1 MDIDLTGSKKEI
13 TDLIDLVKGCPAYT
27 NIRVSS
33 FDRLNKET
41 YSCRIEYTFDPNV
54 PSGKDSPNV
63 FAKYQRALSHQGGY
77 AGGRSPYGYHAE
89 KGTYVID
96 EKEAPVV
103 REIFALRKEGAS
115 LNGIAKHLNEQNI
128 PSRTGGKWR
137 YTAIQSILSNRNT
150 YLGYYHY
157 GNGTPWVPG
166 THRPILNPSL
176 YVPDFTKEGFKE
188 EDDSSS
194 ISPLTE

>member
-13 TDLIDLVKGCPAYT
+13 NDLIDLVRGCPAYT

-33 FDRLNKET
+33 FDRLNKDT
-41 YSCRIEYTFDPNV
+41 YSCRIEYTFDASV

-63 FAKYQRALSHQGGY
+63 FAKYQRALSQNGGY

-96 EKEAPVV
+96 EKEARVV
-103 REIFALRKEGAS
+103 QKIFALRKEGVS
-115 LNGIAKHLNEQNI
+115 LTKIADDLNREGI

-176 YVPDFTKEGFKE
+176 YDPDFSKEGFKE
-188 EDDSSS
+188 DDDSSF
-194 ISPLTE
+194 ITPLK

>member
-13 TDLIDLVKGCPAYT
+13 NDLIDLVKGCPAYT

-33 FDRLNKET
+33 FDRLNKDT

-54 PSGKDSPNV
+54 PSGKDSPDV
-63 FAKYQRALSHQGGY
+63 FSKYQRVLSKQGGY

-89 KGTYVID
+89 NGTYVVD
-96 EKEAPVV
+96 AKEADVV
-103 REIFALRKEGAS
+103 KEIFSLRAAGMSMSK
-115 LNGIAKHLNEQNI
+115 IADHLNHRGI
-128 PSRTGGKWR
+128 SSRTGGKWR
-137 YTAIQSILSNRNT
+137 YTAVQSILSNRNT

-166 THRPILNPSL
+166 THTPILNPSL
-176 YVPDFTKEGFKE
+176 YKPDFSKEGLKTD
-188 EDDSSS
+188 DDSSM
-194 ISPLTE
+194 ISPLK